1 MRGKGLGDALLHYT
15 SVQDR
20 DEGDRGYAG
29 GSCRW
34 STDHKR
40 RKLFD
45 EIRDARPVCHEL
57 RALCPR
63 NAELINIEAAR
74 RDFSLDVMPLVR
86 DRDPLPV
93 ASPTRDASGS
103 LQAGRAASYVI
114 RKG

>member
-1 MRGKGLGDALLHYT
+1 MPYCITLRSKSETRVTGW
-15 SVQDR
+15 
-20 DEGDRGYAG
+20 YAG
-29 GSCRW
+29 SDCRW
-34 STDHKR
+34 STDYKR
-40 RKLFD
+40 QKLFD

-93 ASPTRDASGS
+93 ASPTRDGSGS

>member
-1 MRGKGLGDALLHYT
+1 MPYCITLRSKTERRVTGW
-15 SVQDR
+15 
-20 DEGDRGYAG
+20 YAG

-74 RDFSLDVMPLVR
+74 PDFSLEAMQPVR
-86 DRDPLPV
+86 DRDPL
-93 ASPTRDASGS
+93 R
-103 LQAGRAASYVI
+103 R
-114 RKG
+114 R

>member
-1 MRGKGLGDALLHYT
+1 MSYCITLRCKSETRVTGW
-15 SVQDR
+15 
-20 DEGDRGYAG
+20 YAG

-45 EIRDARPVCHEL
+45 EIRDARSVCHEL

-74 RDFSLDVMPLVR
+74 RDFSLEMMPPAR
-86 DRDPLPV
+86 DRDPL
-93 ASPTRDASGS
+93 R
-103 LQAGRAASYVI
+103 RH
-114 RKG
+114 

>member
-1 MRGKGLGDALLHYT
+1 MPYCITLRSKTETRVTGW
-15 SVQDR
+15 
-20 DEGDRGYAG
+20 YAG

-63 NAELINIEAAR
+63 NADLINIEAAR
-74 RDFSLDVMPLVR
+74 HDLPLEVVPPLR
-86 DRDPLPV
+86 DRD
-93 ASPTRDASGS
+93 S
-103 LQAGRAASYVI
+103 LRHH
-114 RKG
+114 

>member
-1 MRGKGLGDALLHYT
+1 MPYCITLRSKTETRVTGW
-15 SVQDR
+15 
-20 DEGDRGYAG
+20 YAG

-45 EIRDARPVCHEL
+45 EIGDASPVCHEL

-74 RDFSLDVMPLVR
+74 PGFSPEVTPPER
-86 DRDPLPV
+86 DRDPL
-93 ASPTRDASGS
+93 R
-103 LQAGRAASYVI
+103 R
-114 RKG
+114 R